1 MMLNGRELVILSHR
15 QWLIVNS
22 PRLSPLLNQ
31 NAPRTIPGFGFVARI
46 LLHRYEMRLSVCTLF
61 AILLLP
67 LSAQSKVLGEMPFQ
81 FHDGLIWLKV
91 GVTGRSEPLN
101 FLLDSG
107 AGVSAVDL
115 QTACCL
121 RLKLGERQKV
131 QGVSGQG
138 FGYRVHDLQA
148 VSGGI
153 GLPSS
158 VLAID
163 LGSVSRC
170 CQQRIDGIL
179 GADFLRDR
187 VVQIDFTAGRV
198 RLLENC
204 DVNLANCEV
213 LPIKMCNDAFCVP
226 VRVAGNP
233 AQWMRLD
240 TGCDS
245 ALEWVVSGP
254 GTSPRE
260 QASIG
265 LSHSSRPF
273 IQATVQ
279 IGKQHI
285 AIRAGIHEKQ
295 IFAGEAG
302 LLGNGLLTKFRLT
315 IDEPRNR
322 VIFEE
327 TH

>member
-1 MMLNGRELVILSHR
+1 
-15 QWLIVNS
+15 
-22 PRLSPLLNQ
+22 
-31 NAPRTIPGFGFVARI
+31 
-46 LLHRYEMRLSVCTLF
+46 MRLLVSV
-61 AILLLP
+61 LLVALWLP
-67 LSAQSKVLGEMPFQ
+67 LSAQSKVLGEIRCQ

-91 GVTGRSEPLN
+91 GVAGKSEPLN

-107 AGVSAVDL
+107 AGVSAVDF
-115 QTACCL
+115 QTAC
-121 RLKLGERQKV
+121 RLPLNLGARQPW
-131 QGVSGQG
+131 QGVSGQPL
-138 FGYRVHDLQA
+138 GYRVHDLRA

-153 GLPSS
+153 DLPTS

-163 LGSVSRC
+163 LRAVSAC
-170 CQQRIDGIL
+170 CQQRVDGIL

-187 VVQIDFTAGRV
+187 VVQIDFAAGKV

-213 LPIKMCNDAFCVP
+213 LPIKMCNDAVCIP

-245 ALEWVVSGP
+245 ALEWVVGE
-254 GTSPRE
+254 PRTRSHE
-260 QASIG
+260 KASIG

-279 IGKQHI
+279 IGSQRI

-295 IFAGEAG
+295 LFAGEAG
-302 LLGNGLLTKFRLT
+302 FLGNGLLRKFRLR
-315 IDEPRNR
+315 IDEPSNR
-322 VIFEE
+322 VIFDEIR
-327 TH
+327 

>member
-1 MMLNGRELVILSHR
+1 
-15 QWLIVNS
+15 
-22 PRLSPLLNQ
+22 
-31 NAPRTIPGFGFVARI
+31 
-46 LLHRYEMRLSVCTLF
+46 MRLLVCVLV
-61 AILLLP
+61 AALSLP
-67 LSAQSKVLGEMPFQ
+67 LSAQSKVLGEIPFQ

-91 GVTGRSEPLN
+91 GVTGKSEPLN

-115 QTACCL
+115 QTARFL
-121 RLKLGERQKV
+121 RLKLRERQTV
-131 QGVSGQG
+131 QGVSGQA

-153 GLPSS
+153 DLPTS

-163 LGSVSRC
+163 LQTISER
-170 CQQRIDGIL
+170 CQQRVDGIL
-179 GADFLRDR
+179 GADFFRDR

-204 DVNLANCEV
+204 DMNLANCEV
-213 LPIKMCNDAFCVP
+213 LPIKMCNDAVCVP

-254 GTSPRE
+254 RTRPHE
-260 QASIG
+260 QTSIG
-265 LSHSSRPF
+265 LSHSSRLY

-279 IGKQHI
+279 IGRQHI

-295 IFAGEAG
+295 VFAGEGG

-327 TH
+327 TR

>member
-1 MMLNGRELVILSHR
+1 
-15 QWLIVNS
+15 
-22 PRLSPLLNQ
+22 
-31 NAPRTIPGFGFVARI
+31 
-46 LLHRYEMRLSVCTLF
+46 MRLLVSV
-61 AILLLP
+61 LLVALWLP
-67 LSAQSKVLGEMPFQ
+67 LSAQSKVLGEIPFQ

-91 GVTGRSEPLN
+91 GVAGKGEPLN

-121 RLKLGERQKV
+121 RLKLGEQQTV
-131 QGVSGQG
+131 QGVSGQT

-148 VSGGI
+148 VSSGI
-153 GLPSS
+153 DLPTS

-163 LGSVSRC
+163 LRAISEC
-170 CQQRIDGIL
+170 CQQRVDGIL
-179 GADFLRDR
+179 GADFFRNR
-187 VVQIDFTAGRV
+187 VVQIDFAASRV

-204 DVNLANCEV
+204 DVNLAKCDV
-213 LPIKMCNDAFCVP
+213 LPIKMCNDAICVP

-245 ALEWVVSGP
+245 ALEWVAGE
-254 GTSPRE
+254 PRTRPHE
-260 QASIG
+260 KASIG
-265 LSHSSRPF
+265 LSHSSRKYVKT
-273 IQATVQ
+273 AVQ
-279 IGKQHI
+279 IGKQDFI
-285 AIRAGIHEKQ
+285 IPATIHEQ
-295 IFAGEAG
+295 PIFSGEMG
-302 LLGNGLLTKFRLT
+302 LLGNGLLSKFCLT
-315 IDEPRNR
+315 IDEPGNR

>member
-1 MMLNGRELVILSHR
+1 
-15 QWLIVNS
+15 
-22 PRLSPLLNQ
+22 
-31 NAPRTIPGFGFVARI
+31 
-46 LLHRYEMRLSVCTLF
+46 MRLLVSVLL
-61 AILLLP
+61 AALLP
-67 LSAQSKVLGEMPFQ
+67 PVSAQSKVLREIPFQ

-138 FGYRVHDLQA
+138 FGYRVRDLQA

-158 VLAID
+158 VLAIG
-163 LGSVSRC
+163 LGSVSRG

-213 LPIKMCNDAFCVP
+213 LPIRMCNDAFCVP

-240 TGCDS
+240 TGCDT
-245 ALEWVVSGP
+245 ALEWVVSGTEKRRSRR
-254 GTSPRE
+254 TSV
-260 QASIG
+260 G
-265 LSHSSRPF
+265 LSGVSIRYINTS
-273 IQATVQ
+273 VQ
-279 IGKQHI
+279 LGKQCFNTVTTSVHK
-285 AIRAGIHEKQ
+285 EQ
-295 IFAGEAG
+295 I
-302 LLGNGLLTKFRLT
+302 
-315 IDEPRNR
+315 
-322 VIFEE
+322 
-327 TH
+327 

>member
-1 MMLNGRELVILSHR
+1 LG
-15 QWLIVNS
+15 
-22 PRLSPLLNQ
+22 
-31 NAPRTIPGFGFVARI
+31 AVARI

-67 LSAQSKVLGEMPFQ
+67 LSAQSKVLGEIPFQ

-91 GVTGRSEPLN
+91 GVAGKSEPLN

-115 QTACCL
+115 QTACHL
-121 RLKLGERQKV
+121 RLKLGQRQIV

-163 LGSVSRC
+163 LGTVSRC
-170 CQQRIDGIL
+170 CQQPVDGIL
-179 GADFLRDR
+179 GADFFRGR
-187 VVQIDFTAGRV
+187 VVQIDFTAGKV

-204 DVNLANCEV
+204 DVKLANCEV
-213 LPIKMCNDAFCVP
+213 LRIKMCNDAVCVP

-233 AQWMRLD
+233 TQWMRLD

-245 ALEWVVSGP
+245 ALDWVVSGP
-254 GTSPRE
+254 GKRPIERT
-260 QASIG
+260 SIG
-265 LSHSSRPF
+265 LSRSSKKY
-273 IQATVQ
+273 ITTAVQ
-279 IGKQHI
+279 IGKQHFTI
-285 AIRAGIHEKQ
+285 PAAVHEEP
-295 IFAGEAG
+295 IFSGEGG
-302 LLGNGLLTKFRLT
+302 LLGNGLLSKFRLT
-315 IDEPRNR
+315 IDGPGDR
-322 VIFEE
+322 VIFESPK
-327 TH
+327 

>member
-1 MMLNGRELVILSHR
+1 
-15 QWLIVNS
+15 
-22 PRLSPLLNQ
+22 
-31 NAPRTIPGFGFVARI
+31 
-46 LLHRYEMRLSVCTLF
+46 MRLLVS
-61 AILLLP
+61 LLLVALSLP
-67 LSAQSKVLGEMPFQ
+67 LSAQSKVLGEIPFQ

-91 GVTGRSEPLN
+91 GVAGKSEPLN

-107 AGVSAVDL
+107 AGVSAIDL
-115 QTACCL
+115 PTACCL
-121 RLKLGERQKV
+121 RLKLGERQAV
-131 QGVSGQG
+131 QGVSGQA

-153 GLPSS
+153 DLSTS
-158 VLAID
+158 ALAID
-163 LGSVSRC
+163 LRTISEC

-179 GADFLRDR
+179 GADFFRNR

-213 LPIKMCNDAFCVP
+213 LPIKMCNDAVCVP

-245 ALEWVVSGP
+245 ALEWVVGEP
-254 GTSPRE
+254 GTRPHE
-260 QASIG
+260 KASIG
-265 LSHSSRPF
+265 LSHSSRPC
-273 IQATVQ
+273 IRATVQ
-279 IGKQHI
+279 IGSQHI
-285 AIRAGIHEKQ
+285 AVRAGIHEKQ
-295 IFAGEAG
+295 LFAGEGG

-327 TH
+327 TR

>member
-1 MMLNGRELVILSHR
+1 MTLNARELVILSHG
-15 QWLIVNS
+15 QWLIVSS
-22 PRLSPLLNQ
+22 PRLSPLLNL
-31 NAPRTIPGFGFVARI
+31 NAPRTIPGFGAVARI

-61 AILLLP
+61 VILLFP
-67 LSAQSKVLGEMPFQ
+67 LSAQSKVLGEIPFQ

-91 GVTGRSEPLN
+91 GVAGKSEPLN

-115 QTACCL
+115 HTACCL
-121 RLKLGERQKV
+121 RLKLGERQTV
-131 QGVSGQG
+131 QGISGQG
-138 FGYRVHDLQA
+138 FGYRVRDLQA

-153 GLPSS
+153 GLPTS

-163 LGSVSRC
+163 LRTISGC
-170 CQQRIDGIL
+170 CQQPVDGIL
-179 GADFLRDR
+179 GADFFRNR
-187 VVQIDFTAGRV
+187 IVQIDFMAGKV

-204 DVNLANCEV
+204 DMNLANCEV
-213 LPIKMCNDAFCVP
+213 LPIKMCNDAVCVP

-254 GTSPRE
+254 RTRPHE
-260 QASIG
+260 KASIG
-265 LSHSSRPF
+265 LSHCSRPC

-279 IGKQHI
+279 IGSQHI
-285 AIRAGIHEKQ
+285 AVRAVIHEKQ
-295 IFAGEAG
+295 LFAGEGG

-327 TH
+327 SR